1 LYKQYLIP
9 LNAEQPTLFIIDA
22 DNGNIINP
30 MAHSNIADIYQ
41 VSQANGH
48 QANLNESEKDSL
60 DDFPWYMNDEGVC
73 LDWKKY
79 EINKNELFYHL

>member
-1 LYKQYLIP
+1 
-9 LNAEQPTLFIIDA
+9 
-22 DNGNIINP
+22 

-41 VSQANGH
+41 VRNG
-48 QANLNESEKDSL
+48 QPKLNENEIDSL

-73 LDWKKY
+73 LDWRKY